1 MTIDEQGFLSPE
13 IAAWIGRHRAE
24 NRAWFS
30 LATDLNSVAQQELL
44 LLEVPLEDNK
54 AVLATLL
61 FVRGIS
67 SFQAAILL
75 AERGMTQDARTI
87 ARSCF
92 ESVFCFGA
100 LRKDRDFLGK
110 FEKHD
115 VHSKKKLANALLTGG
130 LKLEVEVTEKLRQF
144 RDDLERSGV
153 KEESLN
159 VWQAAKSAGLG
170 GVYDVYYRGLSNDAA
185 HPSLTALNCY
195 LDVDKNK
202 QIKGFR
208 GGPDV
213 TDVEETLIASCTACG
228 YLVAWMAES
237 VEHPEIKER
246 LDRCSEEYKRLIEV
260 ANAAA
265 LT

>member
-13 IAAWIGRHRAE
+13 IAAWIGKHRAE

-30 LATDLNSVAQQELL
+30 LAMDLNSVAQQELL
-44 LLEVPLEDNK
+44 LLEVPLEDSK

-61 FVRGIS
+61 FVRGLS

-115 VHSKKKLANALLTGG
+115 VHSKK
-130 LKLEVEVTEKLRQF
+130 
-144 RDDLERSGV
+144 
-153 KEESLN
+153 
-159 VWQAAKSAGLG
+159 
-170 GVYDVYYRGLSNDAA
+170 
-185 HPSLTALNCY
+185 
-195 LDVDKNK
+195 
-202 QIKGFR
+202 
-208 GGPDV
+208 
-213 TDVEETLIASCTACG
+213 
-228 YLVAWMAES
+228 
-237 VEHPEIKER
+237 
-246 LDRCSEEYKRLIEV
+246 
-260 ANAAA
+260 
-265 LT
+265 